1 MKLDWSEILMCQY
14 TFHWCKVSEHASV
27 NWNDF
32 AAGMTAVLNPI
43 HCIQY
48 MDYKLTLPE
57 STLKYTMCK
66 TESMCKESGFMSCS
80 PYLKWIKDMD
90 GACNVY
96 GGEEKGIQGF
106 GGETSGKE
114 TTWKN

>member
-1 MKLDWSEILMCQY
+1 
-14 TFHWCKVSEHASV
+14 
-27 NWNDF
+27 
-32 AAGMTAVLNPI
+32 MTAVLNHI

-48 MDYKLTLPE
+48 MDYKLTLPK

-66 TESMCKESGFMSCS
+66 TESMCKGSGFMSCS
-80 PYLKWIKDMD
+80 PYLKRTKNMD

-96 GGEEKGIQGF
+96 GEEKGIQGC